1 MAVIQTGDIFKSF
14 TFDGQDSRTYGI
26 YITGEAVYNAPERSV
41 EMISIPGRNGA
52 FALDNGRFENIEV
65 TYPAGVFGETEAD
78 FAAAVSALRNM
89 LCSRRGYKRLSDDYN
104 TGEYR
109 EAVYKNGLEVEP
121 AQLRAGEFEITFECK
136 PQRFLTSGET
146 KQTLTSGDTVTN
158 PTLFDSHPMLEA
170 TGYGNISIAGQEIE
184 IENTTIGPITV
195 AARQTIQKA
204 IACTVDFDA
213 QYANIGDEIS
223 IESISVRDWSWNVD
237 SGTITSVTASGSNGP
252 AYVPV
257 QMLSCF
263 EPGLFLNNVEFTYGT
278 AGTVTNVGTFVADT
292 SDFGTVTGTLTLS
305 AAYDGA
311 HTIAVTTVPLLPSHF
326 NRQAAVNPGMINCGS
341 TVLDSTQIVTG
352 NPMYLD
358 LDIGEAYKIE
368 GGVPVSVNNSVLLP
382 AELPVLKPGA
392 NVITFDNTFTKIE
405 IVPRWWKI

>member
-1 MAVIQTGDIFKSF
+1 MSATDFRQNYFEFAGL
-14 TFDGQDSRTYGI
+14 DSRDYKIVLSNDNGFDS
-26 YITGEAVYNAPERSV
+26 PERDV
-41 EMISIPGRNGA
+41 EEVVIPGRNGTLI
-52 FALDNGRFENIEV
+52 LDNGRWKNQTITYNNCFIESSFE
-65 TYPAGVFGETEAD
+65 TYFET
-78 FAAAVSALRNM
+78 
-89 LCSRRGYKRLSDDYN
+89 
-104 TGEYR
+104 
-109 EAVYKNGLEVEP
+109 
-121 AQLRAGEFEITFECK
+121 LRADICTKFGYQRLEDSFHPNHYRMAMLEGTIEPKLGTNYAAGYFDVKFNVK
-136 PQRFLTSGET
+136 PQKFLKSGET
-146 KQTLTSGDTVTN
+146 AVSVSSGGAITN

-170 TGYGNISIAGQEIE
+170 TGYGNISIAGQEIK

-204 IACTVDFDA
+204 IACTVDFGA
-213 QYANIGDEIS
+213 QYANIGDRIS

-263 EPGLFLNNVEFTYGT
+263 EPGLFLNNVEFDYGT

-292 SDFGTVTGTLTLS
+292 SDFGTATGTLTLS

-311 HTIAVTTVPLLPSHF
+311 HTIAVTTVPLFPAHF

-341 TVLDSTQIVTG
+341 TILDSTQFATG

-368 GGVPVSVNNSVLLP
+368 GGVPVSVNNSVQLP
-382 AELPVLKPGA
+382 AELPVLKPGS
-392 NVITFDNTFTKIE
+392 NVITFDNTILQLKIA
-405 IVPRWWKI
+405 PRWYTI

>member
-1 MAVIQTGDIFKSF
+1 MSVNTYSDHYFIF
-14 TFDGQDSRTYGI
+14 GGVDSRTYGMVVSNDN
-26 YITGEAVYNAPERSV
+26 GFDAPERDVKEV
-41 EMISIPGRNGA
+41 EIPGRNGSLV
-52 FALDNGRFENIEV
+52 LDNGRF
-65 TYPAGVFGETEAD
+65 
-78 FAAAVSALRNM
+78 
-89 LCSRRGYKRLSDDYN
+89 
-104 TGEYR
+104 
-109 EAVYKNGLEVEP
+109 KN
-121 AQLRAGEFEITFECK
+121 
-136 PQRFLTSGET
+136 
-146 KQTLTSGDTVTN
+146 QTLTYSCVLKSGFDTQMDAFRAALCAKRGYQRITDSFHPDVYRMGRIKGEIRTTPGSKYQNGHFEIDFDVKPQKFLLTGETAVSVSSGGTITN
-158 PTLFDSHPMLEA
+158 PTLFDSRPMLEA
-170 TGYGNISIAGQEIE
+170 TGYGNISIAGQEIK

-204 IACTVDFDA
+204 ITCTVDFDA
-213 QYANIGDEIS
+213 QYANIGDNIS

-278 AGTVTNVGTFVADT
+278 SGTVTNVGTFVADT

-311 HTIAVTTVPLLPSHF
+311 HTIAVTTMPLFPNHF

-341 TVLDSTQIVTG
+341 TILDSTQFATG

-368 GGVPVSVNNSVLLP
+368 GGVPVSVNNSVQLP
-382 AELPVLKPGA
+382 AELPVLNPGNNA
-392 NVITFDNTFTKIE
+392 ITFDNTILQFK
-405 IVPRWWKI
+405 IVPRWWTV